1 MKEGQQRLMKLKMGR
16 LKMSWFETELNYGEL
31 TRVMD
36 KIDCGFVGVLVVVM
50 GVGVAARANL
60 VVIDVSG
67 AVGGELCSLTFEGVR
82 RLLEKDMGLHAYAL
96 DVHKRYIKQLLE
108 KTLQG
113 NDEDNAS
120 KSSGETVEKNDF
132 SAKEEVIESPEEYQ
146 AKKDL
151 KEAGEEDKEK
161 MDDSPVMGL
170 LIGNKSR
177 KSGVVETD
185 GMGKHEIPSE
195 STIKNAIWKRA
206 AYFRANSEK
215 ITMAGVRR
223 LLEED
228 LELNK
233 LTLDP
238 FKKLIT
244 EQLDKKKIAPKG
256 KVQRSEVL
264 KKRKRPAKET
274 QLSNKKQNKLAE
286 PESEGNSD
294 AEDDETVSEDGHSQS
309 SAEKPVKKKEILL
322 PAYGKRVEHL
332 KSVIKSCGM
341 GVPPSVYKK
350 AKQLV
355 SHLVLPGC
363 RWLICFSF
371 PFLVIENRKV
381 GICNYCKLVLFVAVF
396 LACYTKIKD
405 ARKRK
410 ERAKELEGIDMSNIV
425 LSSRRR
431 STTSF
436 VLPPKPKV
444 PVESDGDDTED
455 TDKGDDNDSD
465 GDGND
470 NDAENSGDSKSEEE
484 LQEGK
489 SSFLQD
495 DEDSD

>member
-1 MKEGQQRLMKLKMGR
+1 MILL
-16 LKMSWFETELNYGEL
+16 SNF
-31 TRVMD
+31 
-36 KIDCGFVGVLVVVM
+36 
-50 GVGVAARANL
+50 
-60 VVIDVSG
+60 
-67 AVGGELCSLTFEGVR
+67 SLTFEGVR
-82 RLLEKDMGLHAYAL
+82 RLLEKDLGLNTYAL
-96 DVHKRYIKQLLE
+96 DVHKRYIKHLLE

-132 SAKEEVIESPEEYQ
+132 STKEVTESPEEYQ

-185 GMGKHEIPSE
+185 GRGKNEIPSE
-195 STIKNAIWKRA
+195 STIKNAIWKKA

-256 KVQRSEVL
+256 KVQRSEGL
-264 KKRKRPAKET
+264 IKRKRSAKET

-294 AEDDETVSEDGHSQS
+294 AQDDENVSEDGHSQS

-350 AKQLV
+350 AKQA
-355 SHLVLPGC
+355 
-363 RWLICFSF
+363 IM
-371 PFLVIENRKV
+371 E
-381 GICNYCKLVLFVAVF
+381 
-396 LACYTKIKD
+396 IKD

-436 VLPPKPKV
+436 VPPPKPKV

-455 TDKGDDNDSD
+455 TDKGDDDDDSD